1 MSQQQRDALNEL
13 LRTGPLDLGGD
24 VSEQRL
30 IFEEMM
36 GATQV
41 AADVTASPGSL
52 GGIPVVNIDVDSVE
66 PKVVILYFHGGAYAV
81 GTAASSVGLA
91 SDLGRRAR
99 ARVVSVDY
107 RLAPEHPYPAA
118 LEDAVDAY
126 RGLLA
131 SGVSTSVIA
140 IAGESAGAGLAAA
153 TLVALKRAG
162 LALPSAAVMMSPWV
176 DLTLSGASMAVK
188 AALDPALTPDGLRR
202 RASDYVGAGDPAD
215 GLLSPIFADLTG
227 LPPLLVQ
234 VGSHEILLDDATR
247 LVARAAAGDVAVTL
261 QVTPQVPHVFQA
273 FASMLDE
280 GDAALDNVGDFLRG
294 HLAGDTSDV
303 LGEPVIAGSA
313 T

>member
-1 MSQQQRDALNEL
+1 ME
-13 LRTGPLDLGGD
+13 
-24 VSEQRL
+24 
-30 IFEEMM
+30 
-36 GATQV
+36 GA
-41 AADVTASPGSL
+41 DPGR
-52 GGIPVVNIDVDSVE
+52 
-66 PKVVILYFHGGAYAV
+66 VILYLHGGAYSI

-118 LEDAVDAY
+118 LEDAVAVY

-131 SGVSTSVIA
+131 SGLPPSSIA

-153 TLVALKRAG
+153 TLLALKREG
-162 LALPSAAVMMSPWV
+162 LPLPSAAVMMSPWV
-176 DLTLSGASMAVK
+176 DLTMSGDSMSTR

-202 RASDYVGAGDPAD
+202 RAGDYVAAGDPTD

-234 VGSHEILLDDATR
+234 AGSHEILLDDAIR
-247 LVARAAAGDVAVTL
+247 LAARGAAADVAVTL

-273 FASMLDE
+273 FAAILGE
-280 GDAALDNVGDFLRG
+280 GDAALTEAGDFLRA
-294 HLAGDTSDV
+294 HLAEQPGDA
-303 LGEPVIAGSA
+303 LGEPLAVAGVA
-313 T
+313 